1 MKYLFGDSTEFP
13 MQRDFLGLLDD
24 FIETGV
30 KAVTLENNVLDL
42 KETIINRRKFK
53 NSVLDEMDNFLI
65 TVENAI
71 SGAVAGSKEQEALL
85 PYSQKSKD
93 FLKKFI
99 EESKAKF
106 SDERSA
112 EIAQLEEK
120 IAGTNE
126 ENRKTLE
133 SFFMGDPIPII
144 NKKYTI
150 KSGEKGYSAKVLVDY
165 ESNISCIFEIAS
177 SAVPFWKGHVKAHDF
192 ARGIEI
198 PARMKKPFLKKE
210 FLPDIISID
219 EYYLSDLTLSGKE
232 LEIVFKKKLENAS
245 ERFRLKMIFADEFE
259 VTVYHADENSVEKN
273 IQEVAELKNS
283 LSVLRLRELGEKI
296 VEQANNLYPARRRL
310 ECIYLDGR
318 DVLEENLVF
327 ELMQKVAEIFAPCV
341 AEIKKHSPSG
351 EELSLKA
358 EDETGKRSEIYLRKS
373 TVIEKLKEIKEKGD
387 RLSQILEIRQLF

>member
-53 NSVLDEMDNFLI
+53 NSVLDEMDNFLQ
-65 TVENAI
+65 TVENTI
-71 SGAVAGSKEQEALL
+71 SGAVASSKEQETLL
-85 PYSQKSKD
+85 PYSHQSKD

-99 EESKAKF
+99 EDSKAKF
-106 SDERSA
+106 SDDRSA
-112 EIAQLEEK
+112 EIVQLEEK
-120 IAGTNE
+120 ITGTNE

-133 SFFMGDPIPII
+133 SFFMGDPVPII

-150 KSGEKGYSAKVLVDY
+150 KTGEKGNSAKVQVDC
-165 ESNISCIFEIAS
+165 EGNISCIFEIAS

-192 ARGIEI
+192 VRGIEI

-210 FLPDIISID
+210 LLPDIISID
-219 EYYLSDLTLSGKE
+219 EYFLNDLVLSGKE
-232 LEIVFKKKLENAS
+232 LEVVFRKKLENTS

-259 VTVYHADENSVEKN
+259 VTVYHADENGVEKN

-296 VEQANNLYPARRRL
+296 VEQANHLYPARQHL
-310 ECIYLDGR
+310 ECICLDGK

-327 ELMQKVAEIFAPCV
+327 ELMQEVAEIFAPCV

-373 TVIEKLKEIKEKGD
+373 TAIEKLKEIKEKGD